1 MTVHTLQCFDYVN
14 QPYPR
19 VKQLV
24 HTAPDEVFPRSAEI
38 AGHVATLRMRLG
50 GVEIGADV
58 AVRVV
63 DVASSVAYERP
74 ATVLTFELQPAS
86 HPRLFPSMTG
96 TLVMFALSPDETQ
109 LELSGTYRPPM
120 GPFGELVDAAVAHRV
135 AEASVAGLLRDVA
148 TGLRRRLAAAAAAP
162 AAAPAPAQRV
172 PA

>member
-1 MTVHTLQCFDYVN
+1 MTVHTVQCFDYVN
-14 QPYPR
+14 QPYAG
-19 VKQLV
+19 VSQLV
-24 HTAPDEVFPRSAEI
+24 HAAPDDVFPCSPEI

-58 AVRVV
+58 AIRVL
-63 DVASSVAYERP
+63 DVASSTAYERT
-74 ATVLTFELQPAS
+74 ATVLTFELQPVS

-109 LELSGTYRPPM
+109 LELCGTYRPPL
-120 GPFGELVDAAVAHRV
+120 GPFGEMVDAAVAHRV

-148 TGLRRRLAAAAAAP
+148 TSLRRRLSAAP
-162 AAAPAPAQRV
+162 ATPPAQRV